1 MSEVKG
7 SLDYGR
13 LGKALREEAGT
24 EVYNPYAYG
33 KNRYKGQL
41 HCHTTNS
48 DGDSPPSA
56 VVAKYRDELGFSFVV
71 FADHNYLTDGSPY
84 TVEGSFLAFKGV
96 EDGGQFND
104 HMNGI
109 GDLTNYPSG
118 DTVYGYET
126 WNRSRGI
133 ALFRGIP
140 QFNHPNWGNIN
151 IMEMLNCQPPKLI
164 EIYNYKAGGRLA
176 EGLSMWDL
184 MLRGGSLCW
193 GVSADDVHVLATESG
208 KGWIVVYADELTKP
222 AILDA
227 IMRGAFYSTT
237 GPEMSFSVSGRRIT
251 ASCPTAVKM
260 RAITS
265 LGLVK
270 TVKASSIDYT
280 LKHGDGFVRFEAVD
294 AAGRWAWSNPFIDM
308 KVFPKLR
315 KTQREI
321 EFMIKSGSTD
331 GEAAIGASTTS
342 TTYTRLYY
350 GTGPKFGADIYHRL
364 IINGVVNPEYLR
376 YRTYWI
382 GYRIVNDEL
391 ALPAT
396 NMLVLEGEIAR
407 VHANKY
413 FEVFFRTTDAT
424 RGVTV
429 NLSVW
434 FKRLHLPY
442 LLAYNVLT

>member
-1 MSEVKG
+1 MSVYPPVTVEIV
-7 SLDYGR
+7 
-13 LGKALREEAGT
+13 REEAGA

-33 KNRYKGQL
+33 ANRYKGQL

-56 VVAKYRDELGFSFVV
+56 VAAKYRNELGFSFIV
-71 FADHNYLTDGSPY
+71 FTDHNYLTDGSPY
-84 TVEGSFLAFKGV
+84 TVEGSFLAFRGV
-96 EDGGQFND
+96 EDDGQFSE

-109 GDLTNYPSG
+109 GDLTNYPSSNAS
-118 DTVYGYET
+118 VYGYET
-126 WNRSRGI
+126 WNRSQSI
-133 ALFRGIP
+133 ALFGGIP

-151 IMEMLNCQPPKLI
+151 IVEMLNCQPPKLI
-164 EIYNYKAGGRLA
+164 EIYNYKVGGRLA

-193 GVSADDVHVLATESG
+193 GVSVDDMHVLDTESG

-265 LGLVK
+265 LGPVK

-280 LKHGDGFVRFEAVD
+280 LKFGDGFVRFEAVD
-294 AAGRWAWSNPFIDM
+294 ADGKWAWSNPFIDLQ
-308 KVFPKLR
+308 VFPKLR

-321 EFMIKSGSTD
+321 DFLIKSGSAD
-331 GEAAIGASTTS
+331 GDAVIGASTTS
-342 TTYTRLYY
+342 TSYVIIYSKIC
-350 GTGPKFGADIYHRL
+350 PKFQMEIFHKVIVDGR
-364 IINGVVNPEYLR
+364 VNPGYLR
-376 YRTYWI
+376 FRTSGVGWRSVI
-382 GYRIVNDEL
+382 DEL

-396 NMLVLEGEIAR
+396 NMLILEGELAI
-407 VHANKY
+407 VHANKSMTLY
-413 FEVFFRTTDAT
+413 IRTTDTAY
-424 RGVTV
+424 GVTV
-429 NLSVW
+429 NLSIW
-434 FKRLHLPY
+434 FKRIFLPY